1 MVYAF
6 SMIRKWLRRM
16 IGLDAMEAC
25 INLAEA
31 RLNLEDS
38 RLTIFINRTD
48 GMLEAQSKRI
58 DIISHKRDIAP
69 QRRDEL
75 DWEAQ
80 QIAFLG
86 NPDNFKEVD

>member
-16 IGLDAMEAC
+16 IGLDAMEA
-25 INLAEA
+25 
-31 RLNLEDS
+31 RLNLADS
-38 RLTIFINRTD
+38 RLTIFISRAD

-86 NPDNFKEVD
+86 NPENFKEENLNV